1 MVSDHA
7 KRYVTP
13 VMDQDA
19 ACARGEVLEAYR
31 AHIKMFSDILVFVMV
46 FCVFLG
52 GFAFA
57 FFILQLEGCK
67 SYFSAVTTT
76 FNISLGSWDWD
87 SIYEGGLLAILLF
100 IAFVVIGTIMLLNL
114 LVAMMGN
121 TYDKVWEDRLLF
133 FELERAKATLSIQ
146 TSLDDDV
153 YDEKHWCPR
162 LYVLEG
168 DTPIEGIQFHRL

>member
-1 MVSDHA
+1 M
-7 KRYVTP
+7 
-13 VMDQDA
+13 Q
-19 ACARGEVLEAYR
+19 
-31 AHIKMFSDILVFVMV
+31 MFSDILVFVMV

-114 LVAMMGN
+114 LVA
-121 TYDKVWEDRLLF
+121 VRSCF
-133 FELERAKATLSIQ
+133 F
-146 TSLDDDV
+146 
-153 YDEKHWCPR
+153 
-162 LYVLEG
+162 
-168 DTPIEGIQFHRL
+168 

>member
-1 MVSDHA
+1 
-7 KRYVTP
+7 
-13 VMDQDA
+13 
-19 ACARGEVLEAYR
+19 
-31 AHIKMFSDILVFVMV
+31 MFSDILVFVIV
-46 FCVFLG
+46 FSVFLG

-67 SYFSAVTTT
+67 SYFSALTTT

-100 IAFVVIGTIMLLNL
+100 LSFVVIGTIMLLNL
-114 LVAMMGN
+114 LIAMMGN
-121 TYDKVWEDRLLF
+121 TYDKIWGDRLLF

-146 TSLDDDV
+146 MSLDDEV